1 MAQASTGA
9 RLAALGGGFTAVST
23 GNVMRGQI
31 QVLGVPDPEEA
42 AGRVL
47 AVKASELAVVEGAAG
62 LACNLGALYTLV
74 MGGIRI
80 LQP

>member
-1 MAQASTGA
+1 VCPT
-9 RLAALGGGFTAVST
+9 R
-23 GNVMRGQI
+23 RR
-31 QVLGVPDPEEA
+31 A

-47 AVKASELAVVEGAAG
+47 AEKVSELAVVEGAAG

-74 MGGIRI
+74 MGGIRT